1 MLGNTNLTLVPYTDD
16 GNNSSAMKYVDIDN
30 DPNTF
35 NSSAATLT
43 FSDEFG
49 ANPDCSNIVYAGLYW
64 TGRSRAENSFS
75 ITKDVATGN
84 TITQQVTSSEQI
96 YDGDAIPNT
105 NYTLTRNVS
114 GSVTTFTFT
123 SSGSGDT
130 VEFFYNTGFSS
141 ASRYL
146 RVSVNGGPQT
156 NVATSSL
163 NNSNAYLDVPYTVF
177 SSPDYTLTV
186 NRLRLSNS
194 ARAYVEVTHNETIPE
209 IIQVTKTLDKRKVSI
224 KGPNA
229 STYTQLTANANDIY
243 YPSGTDGDMFSAYV
257 DVTDYV
263 RNNGNAGLYHVADIA
278 LVEGDG
284 GSTGYYGG
292 WGMVVVYENSQMKW
306 KDITVFD
313 GHAYVA
319 GNTTVSHTLDVA
331 GFNSAQNGPVNLK
344 LGVMAGEG
352 DRNIS
357 GDYFKMR
364 KHSDNTFE
372 SLNHSGN
379 STTNFFNSSI
389 LTDGARFP
397 DLLNNTGLDISIFDL
412 DNSNNSLI
420 GNNQTSTR
428 FEYGSTQDTYIIF
441 NITFAV
447 DAYIPESEG
456 LLSLQ
461 SIAGNPANAP
471 YIAFPG
477 DQLEYGLE
485 IRNKGTE
492 PIKDAKL
499 VIPIP
504 FTSEFVPGSINFNEY
519 DNLFNATAPYF
530 DPNEGATGAIVWDI
544 SYLPL
549 DTDLT
554 KLLADIRFRLKTT
567 EDCSILVNNNCA
579 PKIVIVGGYIAGTGV
594 TSNVQYSL
602 PLIQGYQENG
612 ICEGEPNTDP
622 IEVDIDSD
630 QYIIDNCT
638 GVSVEREFLYC
649 NFDSS
654 GIPVSEIQ
662 AQFPQGSLF
671 YDSYPVTDNSIQYN
685 VSNPFPATIGKTTYY
700 AVPPGS
706 SACSYIFTIEVTE
719 ITSSPSVSNVDYC
732 LNGTADPLTAQVSNP
747 DYSLFYY
754 ADNNPNTVG
763 QTSLIPDTSIAGVF
777 TYYVA
782 EGPAANCV
790 NATRTPI
797 TVTVYEG
804 LTITLEEQINNS
816 CANSNNGSID
826 ISVSGGSGNYTF
838 DWDHNGLQD
847 PDSDTEDLTNLP
859 DGTYTVVVSDTDT
872 NCTATASF
880 VIITENTGSVEIT
893 APTALTVSGCTTDDI
908 TNGNLT
914 SLVYSE
920 TLVTISTAEFLAEGG
935 SFNGDNI
942 ANVTYIDSST
952 GECPIVVTRTFS
964 VTDACAQT
972 ASSTQIITIENDV
985 APILVAP
992 QDETIECGDSTD
1004 PSVTGTAT
1012 VSAACGAF
1020 EITYEDAITPG
1031 TCEGEYSITRTWM
1044 ATDTCGNISTVAQT
1058 INVQDT
1064 TAPVIATLPADSTI
1078 DCSVTPEFAQATAT
1092 DACGS
1097 DVTLTFEDVTTPG
1110 ACEGE
1115 YSITRTWTATDA
1127 CGNAS
1132 TASQTI
1138 NVQDTTAPVIA
1149 ALPADSTIDCS
1160 ITPEFAQATATDACS
1175 SDVTLTFEDV
1185 TSPGACEGE
1194 YSITRTWTATDACG
1208 NASTA
1213 SQTINVQDT
1222 TAPVIA
1228 TLPADS
1234 TIDCSVTPEFAQ
1246 ATATDACSSD
1256 VTLTFE
1262 DVTSPGACDSEY
1274 SITRTWTATDACGN
1288 ASTASQT
1295 INVQDT
1301 TAPVIAALPA
1311 DSTIDCSVTPEFAQA
1326 TATDACGSDVTLTFE
1341 DVTSPGACEGEYSI
1355 TRTWT
1360 ATDACGNAST
1370 ASQTINVQD
1379 TTAPVIATL
1388 PADSTID
1395 CSVTPEFAQATATD
1409 ACGSDVTLTFEDVT
1423 TPGACEGEYS
1433 ITRTWTATDA
1443 CGNASTASQTINV
1456 QDTTAPVIAALP
1468 ADSTIDCS
1476 VTPEFAQATATDG
1489 CGSEVTLTFEDVTT
1503 PGACEGEYS
1512 ITRTWT
1518 ATDACGN
1525 ASTASQTIN
1534 MVDNVA
1540 PVLSVPA
1547 DATVE
1552 CSESTEPSATGMATA
1567 TDSCGEVTITH
1578 VDTAEEGC
1586 GNTQTITRT
1595 WTATDECGNTTSNTQ
1610 IITVVDTTPPV
1621 LTVPADVTLECTGL
1635 SRMYGEATATDAC
1648 GNVIITFEDSAVEGC
1663 GVTQVISRTWTAT
1676 DECGNSVSEIQT
1688 ISIVDTTA
1696 PTITIPADI
1705 TVECSES
1712 TDPLATG
1719 SATGEDM
1726 CGSVQVTFDDVVTD
1740 GDCEGEYSINR
1751 TWTVTDECGNT
1762 TTGTQMISVVDTT
1775 APIIDNP
1782 ASDIVVDCD
1791 DSGSNSALEAWLNSN
1806 GGATASDACSTT
1818 LTWTNN
1824 YNGATSDCSS
1834 PIEVIFTV
1842 SDGCGNSTSTSAT
1855 YAIQDVIAPEI
1866 TTPAADL
1873 TVECDGLG
1881 NMTDLQTWLEG
1892 NAGATAFDK
1901 CSAVTWSN
1909 DFDGLSDECGATGS
1923 ATVTFT
1929 ATDGCGNS
1937 SSTTA
1942 KFTIVDTT
1950 APVIDP
1956 LPAVTTIDCSVAVEF
1971 TQATATDLCSGDDM
1985 TFTFEDVTTPGAC
1998 EGEYSITR
2006 TWTVK
2011 DACGN
2016 ASTASQT
2023 INVQDITAPVIA
2035 ELPAETTIDCSVT
2048 PEFTQ
2053 AVATDACGSEVTLT
2067 FEDVT
2072 TPGDC
2077 EGDYSITR
2085 TWTATDACGNASTA
2099 TQTINVKD
2107 VTAPVIA
2114 NLPADSTVDC
2124 TVTPEFAQATATDAC
2139 GSDVVLTFED
2149 VTTPGDCEG
2158 DYSIT
2163 RTWTATDACGNAS
2176 TASQTIHVRDMTA
2189 PNLVTEYQSEISI
2202 TCDNIPA
2209 VPELVFEDA
2218 CSNDIQVAFNET
2230 STATEGSLQY
2240 IITRTWTVSDTCDN
2254 EAVYTQTINVDN
2266 TVDIIVATGTE
2277 LCNGDDLNFDLFS
2290 LLSGSYDTNGT
2301 WSVVAGTASVNGS
2314 IFNPY
2319 GLELGTYTFMYS
2331 VADEYCPTETLV
2343 NITLN
2348 DDCVVLPCGAEDV
2361 VISKAVTTYADG
2373 KNDFFTITGVE
2384 DCGFT
2389 IELQIFNRWGA
2400 MIYESNNYQNDWNGS
2415 SSKASIG
2422 SSNYVPTGTYYYVV
2436 NLKNSGLKPFAG
2448 PIYVATK

>member
-1 MLGNTNLTLVPYTDD
+1 MKKLYSAKINYSKSILQIVLIIVLALSPTIVSFGQVRVDFTPRSSVFTPNKTVYNVKGDFTMLGNTNLTLVPYTDD

-1160 ITPEFAQATATDACS
+1160 
-1175 SDVTLTFEDV
+1175 
-1185 TSPGACEGE
+1185 
-1194 YSITRTWTATDACG
+1194 
-1208 NASTA
+1208 
-1213 SQTINVQDT
+1213 
-1222 TAPVIA
+1222 
-1228 TLPADS
+1228 
-1234 TIDCSVTPEFAQ
+1234 
-1246 ATATDACSSD
+1246 
-1256 VTLTFE
+1256 
-1262 DVTSPGACDSEY
+1262 
-1274 SITRTWTATDACGN
+1274 
-1288 ASTASQT
+1288 
-1295 INVQDT
+1295 
-1301 TAPVIAALPA
+1301 
-1311 DSTIDCSVTPEFAQA
+1311 
-1326 TATDACGSDVTLTFE
+1326 
-1341 DVTSPGACEGEYSI
+1341 
-1355 TRTWT
+1355 
-1360 ATDACGNAST
+1360 
-1370 ASQTINVQD
+1370 
-1379 TTAPVIATL
+1379 
-1388 PADSTID
+1388 
-1395 CSVTPEFAQATATD
+1395 VTPEFAQATATD

>member
-1 MLGNTNLTLVPYTDD
+1 MKKLYSAKINYSKSILQIVLVIVLALSPTIVTFGQVRVDFTPRSSVFTPNKTVYNVKGDFTMLGNTNLTLVGYTDD

-96 YDGDAIPNT
+96 HDGDAIPNT

-186 NRLRLSNS
+186 NRLGLSYS

-622 IEVDIDSD
+622 IEVDIDSE

-732 LNGTADPLTAQVSNP
+732 LNETADPLTAQVSNP

-1020 EITYEDAITPG
+1020 EITYEDAISPG

-1064 TAPVIATLPADSTI
+1064 TAPVIAA
-1078 DCSVTPEFAQATAT
+1078 
-1092 DACGS
+1092 
-1097 DVTLTFEDVTTPG
+1097 
-1110 ACEGE
+1110 
-1115 YSITRTWTATDA
+1115 
-1127 CGNAS
+1127 
-1132 TASQTI
+1132 
-1138 NVQDTTAPVIA
+1138 
-1149 ALPADSTIDCS
+1149 
-1160 ITPEFAQATATDACS
+1160 
-1175 SDVTLTFEDV
+1175 
-1185 TSPGACEGE
+1185 
-1194 YSITRTWTATDACG
+1194 
-1208 NASTA
+1208 
-1213 SQTINVQDT
+1213 
-1222 TAPVIA
+1222 
-1228 TLPADS
+1228 
-1234 TIDCSVTPEFAQ
+1234 
-1246 ATATDACSSD
+1246 
-1256 VTLTFE
+1256 
-1262 DVTSPGACDSEY
+1262 
-1274 SITRTWTATDACGN
+1274 
-1288 ASTASQT
+1288 
-1295 INVQDT
+1295 
-1301 TAPVIAALPA
+1301 
-1311 DSTIDCSVTPEFAQA
+1311 
-1326 TATDACGSDVTLTFE
+1326 
-1341 DVTSPGACEGEYSI
+1341 
-1355 TRTWT
+1355 
-1360 ATDACGNAST
+1360 
-1370 ASQTINVQD
+1370 
-1379 TTAPVIATL
+1379 L

-1476 VTPEFAQATATDG
+1476 VTPEFAQATATDA
-1489 CGSEVTLTFEDVTT
+1489 CGSDVTFTFEDVTT

-2331 VADEYCPTETLV
+2331 VADEYCPSETLV